1 MPAGT
6 IPIPGAKTAAQAK
19 EHVGALGW
27 NLDDNEGGIIMVLR
41 TTEPRAE
48 RMRADVQ

>member
-1 MPAGT
+1 MPVGT

-27 NLDDNEGGIIMVLR
+27 NLDDNEVGKTMFPC
-41 TTEPRAE
+41 TSEPRAE
-48 RMRADVQ
+48 RM